1 MQYPKLHRYLELI
14 IRVGRRIRQRIATRK
29 SDTGIRKSISEG
41 KQMNENIKARLT
53 FAVTLMVS
61 ATLCISV
68 LGMVG
73 AFLIGLWS
81 KEVDNAEIFKLL
93 SPAFQTIIG
102 GFIGL
107 LAGVKLSHDEDDVPL
122 CKKKD

>member
-1 MQYPKLHRYLELI
+1 MQYPKLRRYLELI
-14 IRVGRRIRQRIATRK
+14 VGMVGRIRQRFATRK
-29 SDTGIRKSISEG
+29 GDTGVREGAQKG

-107 LAGVKLSHDEDDVPL
+107 LAGVKLSHDEDEPP